1 MAQATLT
8 ITLPEQVWIQ
18 QVSTAYPEA
27 TFRVLA
33 AVPGNESGFALV
45 RLAGSSVPEMI
56 DEIEAHPQI
65 LELTIVQ
72 RSEREAT
79 IHFETTAPLL
89 LFSSRES
96 GIPIE
101 LPVEIRG
108 GEATIE
114 VTGSRERLAELAEQL
129 EQFGLQYRI
138 EQVQEHLHQSQLLS
152 ERQLEVVAA
161 AVDEGYYDTPRR
173 CSLTELAG
181 HLGIAKSTC
190 SETLHRAEEAIVKR
204 FVEDLPEL
212 DETGLE
218 KQLAGD

>member
-8 ITLPEQVWIQ
+8 VTMPEQIWIQ

-45 RLAGSSVPEMI
+45 RLAGPAVSEML
-56 DEIEAHPQI
+56 DEIRTHPQI
-65 LELTIVQ
+65 LELTVVQ
-72 RSEREAT
+72 RSDREAT

-89 LFSSRES
+89 LFSAKES

-101 LPVEIRG
+101 LPVEIRN
-108 GEATIE
+108 GEATVE

-129 EQFGLQYRI
+129 EQFGLRYRI
-138 EQVQEHLHQSQLLS
+138 EQIRERLHRSQLLS
-152 ERQLEVVAA
+152 ERQLEVVSAA
-161 AVDEGYYDTPRR
+161 IEEGYYDTPRR

-190 SETLHRAEEAIVKR
+190 SETLHRAEEAIVKQ
-204 FVEDLPEL
+204 FVEELPSE
-212 DETGLE
+212 DRLE
-218 KQLAGD
+218 EQLASG